1 MYEINTKYWNGTNT
15 NDTISTWSRVRFASQ
30 TSSTEAAGAHAE
42 EPASEEAIC
51 AAVDEGVQEEAELAA
66 NMISLVLHKCT
77 TGIESLPR
85 DQVRA
90 AASGC

>member
-1 MYEINTKYWNGTNT
+1 M
-15 NDTISTWSRVRFASQ
+15 RFARQ

-90 AASGC
+90 AAGG